1 MVKRNR
7 EEEEGKLQEKYSG
20 GRKKEL
26 IWIAHLD
33 DACYNKPIETALWNN
48 NEEELKMLRSPP
60 DWKPEC
66 DKKYQPNKWK
76 KVASFGHKWFPGIF
90 GTQSEQTQQSVAVQ
104 FQYLFRQKCSEWY
117 QTVKESVT
125 GAALTDSQ
133 IDTRKN

>member
-48 NEEELKMLRSPP
+48 NEEDLKMLRSPP
-60 DWKPEC
+60 DWKPEL
-66 DKKYQPNKWK
+66 KLIG
-76 KVASFGHKWFPGIF
+76 VM
-90 GTQSEQTQQSVAVQ
+90 
-104 FQYLFRQKCSEWY
+104 L
-117 QTVKESVT
+117 
-125 GAALTDSQ
+125 
-133 IDTRKN
+133 